1 VSVVEHVEL
10 RTGAYH
16 DSVTLLQVSRA
27 VADVPGVRA
36 AQVAM
41 GTPLNVEVLQGMGFA
56 VPERAGP
63 ADLVV
68 AVRAQDED
76 AVQAALAALLVALA
90 PRASSSGQ
98 SLLEPPRTTGVAL
111 RRDPAPLVLV
121 SVPGPSAAAEAM
133 DAIAAGSS
141 VMVFSDNVSVEEEV
155 ALKDAAATQGVLV
168 MGPDCGTAVVGGVG
182 LGFANVVRPGPV
194 SMVAASGTGA
204 QHLLALL
211 DHAGVGVRH
220 CLGLGGRDLS
230 AAVGGRSARQALT
243 ALADDEGTELVVVVS
258 KPADADVLADLEAL
272 VADLDLAVVWATL
285 GAGRPDL
292 TTAAQAALVRIN
304 TDDVSWPRWPAAE
317 PQPRS
322 PGLALRGLF
331 CGGTLCDEAM
341 LVAGERLGPIRSN
354 IPLAPE
360 LRLDVRGDGVWD
372 AGTDHAMVDFGDDAL
387 TSGRAHPMI
396 DPSLRDQRLAREAA
410 DPAVGALLLD
420 VVLGHGSHP
429 DPALELAPAIGAAR
443 QAARESGRDLAVVV
457 SLTGTTGDPQGR
469 DDQAARL
476 AAAGADVYLSNAE
489 AARAAADLVAGR
501 EAS

>member
-1 VSVVEHVEL
+1 MSPVEHVEL

-27 VADVPGVRA
+27 VADVDGVLA

-41 GTPLNVEVLQGMGFA
+41 ATPLNVEVLQGMGFA
-56 VPERAGP
+56 VPEQAGP
-63 ADLVV
+63 SDLMV
-68 AVRAQDED
+68 AVRADDD
-76 AVQAALAALLVALA
+76 AAVEAALAALVVALTPA
-90 PRASSSGQ
+90 TSSSGP
-98 SLLEPPRTTGVAL
+98 SVLEPPRTTGVAL
-111 RRDPAPLVLV
+111 RREPAPLVLV

-155 ALKDAAATQGVLV
+155 ALKDAAASQDVLV

-194 SMVAASGTGA
+194 SLVAASGTGA

-220 CLGLGGRDLS
+220 CLGVGGRDLS
-230 AAVGGRSARQALT
+230 AAVAGRSARQALT
-243 ALADDEGTELVVVVS
+243 ALADDEESELVVVVS
-258 KPADADVLADLEAL
+258 KPADPGVLAELEAL
-272 VADLDLAVVWATL
+272 VADLGVAVQWATL
-285 GAGRPDL
+285 GSGRPDL
-292 TTAAQAALVRIN
+292 SEAAQAVLARVGVAEVR
-304 TDDVSWPRWPAAE
+304 WPHWPAAE

-322 PGLALRGLF
+322 PGRALRGLF

-341 LVAGERLGPIRSN
+341 LVAGRQLGAIRSN
-354 IPLAPE
+354 IPLSPDLA
-360 LRLDVRGDGVWD
+360 LDVRGDGGWD
-372 AGTDHAMVDFGDDAL
+372 GGTDHAMVDFGDDAL

-410 DPAVGALLLD
+410 DPAVGAVLLD
-420 VVLGHGSHP
+420 VVLGHGSHA
-429 DPALELAPAIGAAR
+429 DPAGELAPAITAAR
-443 QAARESGRDLAVVV
+443 RAALDQGRHLGVVV
-457 SLTGTTGDPQGR
+457 SLTGTIGDPQGR

-489 AARAAADLVAGR
+489 AARAAAALVSTG